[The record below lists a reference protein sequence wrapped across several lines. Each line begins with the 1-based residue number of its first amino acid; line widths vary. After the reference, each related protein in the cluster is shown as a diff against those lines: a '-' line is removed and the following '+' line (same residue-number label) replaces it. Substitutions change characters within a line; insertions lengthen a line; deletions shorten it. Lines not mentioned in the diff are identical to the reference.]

1 VRWIIYISVLALT
14 LGLAACRDE
23 SQAPTPPPSGP
34 SQFMS
39 IMDIPCAQV
48 QKQVRA
54 KLKKDPALGL
64 ASEKKVDRGL
74 GFVMPAKTQGDRR
87 WTGVVMVQCFGP
99 QSTRLSVAVSA
110 QRKAQGKWQPDTDTS
125 DIEKAVLDKLAP

>member
-1 VRWIIYISVLALT
+1 MCVLILS
-14 LGLAACRDE
+14 LVFSLAACRDE
-23 SQAPTPPPSGP
+23 SQTPAPPSSGP

-48 QKQVRA
+48 QNQVRA
-54 KLKKDPALGL
+54 KLKNDPALGL

-87 WTGVVMVQCFGP
+87 WTGVVMAQCFGP
-99 QSTRLSVAVSA
+99 QSTRLSVRVSA
-110 QRKAQGKWQPDTDTS
+110 QRKAHGKWQPDTDTA

>member
-1 VRWIIYISVLALT
+1 MRWIIYISVLVLA

-23 SQAPTPPPSGP
+23 NQAPARLPSGP

-48 QKQVRA
+48 QEQVRA
-54 KLKKDPALGL
+54 KLKSDPALGL

-87 WTGVVMVQCFGP
+87 WTGVVLAQCFGP

-110 QRKAQGKWQPDTDTS
+110 QRKAHGKWQPDTDTA
-125 DIEKAVLDKLAP
+125 DIEKAVLHKLTP